1 MLCCR
6 LEWVEIIEPSTRNI
20 MFANL
25 TTGQCVWD
33 PPPGAHVKKFDDN
46 QWWELFDTNTS
57 RFYYYNATS
66 QKTVWHR
73 PQNCDIIPLAKL
85 QLFSQ
90 QQIKQNTEVAD
101 DDDGRKVVK
110 ESIGTQTPAKL
121 QIPFTIPAGTSSP
134 KQQQQQAQHS
144 SPAPHHLRLKTNGSL
159 PLSTTTTTTS
169 STSSTTTSIPP
180 HKNGVLQAA
189 VPSMASTPHHPKLS
203 PSSSLSSSR
212 SSLSG
217 VPGPGSLQRCHSA
230 FLGRRGPRGSLPG
243 ISSSSGAEEVLDCGV
258 GGGAG
263 RRGGRLRWSGRA
275 VPHSRG
281 GPGPGSLQKKEPS
294 GLTDGLSLPHSL
306 ARRVTSSNTQTSSA
320 PSPRPVRRPSAPTT
334 SPSGGSGGGSGSRGG
349 SGGSTPGHHHHHHH
363 RHTGSCSHHH
373 HHHHHHPEATNG
385 EAGGRR
391 MRRSSQSSQGSS
403 LSYTRPY
410 KQESGRSSDS
420 SMSQSRTSLE
430 SSGYRLL
437 ESPRGSA
444 RDAKLALAGNSRVGE
459 RRSKEGDPASSPRSP
474 DSMSSQSSPTHPQ
487 GAPGTPSSHRR
498 PHPDR
503 REPASRYKAAPQHDF
518 ALLQMAKQRSFDVSN
533 YPKRSE
539 LNLDRPREIALS
551 RSYSFMSRP
560 RCHDEDGMHERFLVA
575 SSGGG
580 SGSGGLRSVES
591 TPQPRRR
598 NKHDVAG
605 SPDSSLGSHGYL
617 SHRQRSDSSGL
628 ESLATPM
635 MHRKQRSLE
644 SGKTRLRADLR
655 PSSSAHTRLVASDSS
670 PSPPSPKHEFSP
682 FTFES
687 PKGQDSGAS
696 TLTDKD
702 TRSNYGRGSADSSP
716 HSQVDSGLVS
726 GTTGSR
732 GSIDSNSRRTE
743 RPDKETKHSS
753 TEATAKV
760 SPSRPA
766 SEREGRRCSH
776 RRHHHCSK
784 HRTGNSAPAP
794 GSGCGAPASTTTA
807 PSGTTD
813 SDRSDTLQSS
823 SSSQHLVQASS
834 GTNSHNHNSSSG
846 SSSTAKQ
853 ASPSSS
859 SKQASPSTAG
869 TGRQT
874 SPSTTNTTSTT
885 TTTTTTTTTAAAP
898 GRQTSPQHHDLTHL
912 YSNLE
917 YVYEQPVYQYI
928 MEQAKLT
935 GYRFGDAL
943 FEDGDSLHSDD
954 SAGRLD
960 DSDEF
965 ADDEGMS
972 NADSSSQ
979 EYLEDVNYLADDE
992 MYSDFYM
999 PFSWRN
1005 KTKLDEDDTVDG
1017 TKESQAPSAVH
1028 SGPGITAPSPQV
1040 APRTSLPCTIPSAAS
1055 HAPMPPNSLPLDTQH
1070 ASLRRKQDASNH
1082 QPLYSPIL
1090 EKGELSGGGG
1100 GTGSG
1105 GGQLGNRPL
1114 SISIPN
1120 MTDPTLTTNPVTGS
1134 LHRPSQGL
1142 TALSLMKK
1150 PPSESDFE
1158 RYSGGG
1164 GGEGHNMEKYAQENL
1179 NIHTRGLLRKKV
1191 PVVDMISWTKDLIR
1205 KPMLATLDKSLKNQA
1220 CDLFR
1225 LVQIYMS
1232 DRKPKP
1238 GMTLNSVGLDL
1249 VSTCFNT
1256 EDLRDELFVQICR
1269 QTTENHKRDSL
1280 RRGWELLA
1288 ICLAFFPPS
1297 DKFNPYLAGYISRH
1311 CDPAFCSMFPDVSKW
1326 PIHIQVAH
1334 YAGVCMKRLERTTV
1348 NGKRQRLKKPT
1359 LEEIDLARLHIFR
1372 ASMFGSTIEE
1382 VMALQ
1387 RDRYPHR
1394 RLPWVQT
1401 TLSEEVLR
1409 LQGTNTEGI
1418 FRVPADFEEVHQLK
1432 QVVDQWEVGDCGEAH
1447 VCAALLKL
1455 WYRELY
1461 EPLIPDSLY
1470 QAAINAHEDP
1480 QQAVALVNN
1489 LPEINRLVLS
1499 YLIRFLQYFAQ
1510 PEIVAA
1516 TKMDA
1521 SNLAMVMAP
1530 NCLRCTSDDPRIIY
1544 ENTRKEMAFI
1554 RTLIQNLDTAFM
1566 EGVV

>member
-1 MLCCR
+1 MSL
-6 LEWVEIIEPSTRNI
+6 LS
-20 MFANL
+20 L
-25 TTGQCVWD
+25 TAKMMAAIQC
-33 PPPGAHVKKFDDN
+33 GGGSLGSRSHRKKFDDN
-46 QWWELFDTNTS
+46 QWWELFDINTS

-85 QLFSQ
+85 Q
-90 QQIKQNTEVAD
+90 QIKQNTEVAED
-101 DDDGRKVVK
+101 EEGHKVVR
-110 ESIGTQTPAKL
+110 ESIGTQTPSKPGPLPLTLPAAVASHPSLGL
-121 QIPFTIPAGTSSP
+121 QHHCTTPSKNGPLPTGQESPKNNPLQTFRIPSNSGSTSSP
-134 KQQQQQAQHS
+134 K
-144 SPAPHHLRLKTNGSL
+144 
-159 PLSTTTTTTS
+159 
-169 STSSTTTSIPP
+169 
-180 HKNGVLQAA
+180 V
-189 VPSMASTPHHPKLS
+189 S

-212 SSLSG
+212 SSLSM
-217 VPGPGSLQRCHSA
+217 VPSPGSLQRCHSS
-230 FLGRRGPRGSLPG
+230 FFGRRGSRGSLPG
-243 ISSSSGAEEVLDCGV
+243 IGSGTRGLVPGLGNSSRRSQPGSGSGTREHGV
-258 GGGAG
+258 ESGPS
-263 RRGGRLRWSGRA
+263 RGQQRWSGG
-275 VPHSRG
+275 VSHSRSSG
-281 GPGPGSLQKKEPS
+281 LGSLQKKEGGPE
-294 GLTDGLSLPHSL
+294 GLSLPQSL
-306 ARRVTSSNTQTSSA
+306 SKRVISSTTQTSPV
-320 PSPRPVRRPSAPTT
+320 PSPRPSRRASAHSAPIT
-334 SPSGGSGGGSGSRGG
+334 STAGGVGGSSGGSN
-349 SGGSTPGHHHHHHH
+349 HHHHHHH

-373 HHHHHHPEATNG
+373 HHHSDANG
-385 EAGGRR
+385 DAGGGRR
-391 MRRSSQSSQGSS
+391 VRRSSQSSQGSS
-403 LSYTRPY
+403 LSYSRPY
-410 KQESGRSSDS
+410 RQESGRSSDS

-437 ESPRGSA
+437 ESPRGGPGSRDSKRGGSA
-444 RDAKLALAGNSRVGE
+444 CIRVGD
-459 RRSKEGDPASSPRSP
+459 RRSKEKDQVSPRSP
-474 DSMSSQSSPTHPQ
+474 DSVSSHSSPTHPQ
-487 GAPGTPSSHRR
+487 QGAPTTPSSQRR
-498 PHPDR
+498 ANIDTRDPSSTKYKVIPH
-503 REPASRYKAAPQHDF
+503 HDF
-518 ALLQMAKQRSFDVSN
+518 SHLQIAKQRSFDVSN

-539 LNLDRPREIALS
+539 LNLDRPREMALS

-560 RCHDEDGMHERFLVA
+560 RCHDEDGMHERFLIGA
-575 SSGGG
+575 M
-580 SGSGGLRSVES
+580 RSVES

-598 NKHDVAG
+598 QKGLDVVAG
-605 SPDSSLGSHGYL
+605 SPDSLGSHGYL
-617 SHRQRSDSSGL
+617 NYRQKSDSSGL

-644 SGKTRLRADLR
+644 SGKSRLKMDIR
-655 PSSSAHTRLVASDSS
+655 SSNSAHTRLITSDSS
-670 PSPPSPKHEFSP
+670 PSPPSPKHEFLPFNFDSP
-682 FTFES
+682 R
-687 PKGQDSGAS
+687 GQDSGAS

-732 GSIDSNSRRTE
+732 GSVDSNSRRTDSHQTMV
-743 RPDKETKHSS
+743 DKESKVPVVDSS
-753 TEATAKV
+753 NKTSSAK
-760 SPSRPA
+760 SGSDRD
-766 SEREGRRCSH
+766 GRRCNH

-784 HRTGNSAPAP
+784 HR
-794 GSGCGAPASTTTA
+794 GAIVASTNTTNA
-807 PSGTTD
+807 TAATTD

-823 SSSQHLVQASS
+823 SSSQHLVHTGSN
-834 GTNSHNHNSSSG
+834 NSQNHNSSSG

-853 ASPSSS
+853 TSPNNSKQLSPNNGGSSNTKQPSPSSMCNTG
-859 SKQASPSTAG
+859 KQE
-869 TGRQT
+869 
-874 SPSTTNTTSTT
+874 N
-885 TTTTTTTTTAAAP
+885 
-898 GRQTSPQHHDLTHL
+898 SPQHHDLTHL
-912 YSNLE
+912 YSNLD

-935 GYRFGDAL
+935 GYRLGDPL
-943 FEDGDSLHSDD
+943 YEDADSLHSDD
-954 SAGRLD
+954 SGGQHD

-992 MYSDFYM
+992 MYAQFFTPYT
-999 PFSWRN
+999 WKN
-1005 KTKLDEDDTVDG
+1005 KTKPEGEEDTPESTKGSRISPASSTTPISSG
-1017 TKESQAPSAVH
+1017 TPGSSAPILTPSA
-1028 SGPGITAPSPQV
+1028 PRAIITP
-1040 APRTSLPCTIPSAAS
+1040 
-1055 HAPMPPNSLPLDTQH
+1055 PMPPNSLPLDTQH
-1070 ASLRRKQDASNH
+1070 ASLRRKKDPPNH

-1090 EKGELSGGGG
+1090 EKGELSNRDGN
-1100 GTGSG
+1100 S
-1105 GGQLGNRPL
+1105 GQLGNRPL

-1120 MTDPTLTTNPVTGS
+1120 MMDSALTTNPITGS
-1134 LHRPSQGL
+1134 LHRPPQGM

-1158 RYSGGG
+1158 RYSSSTGGG
-1164 GGEGHNMEKYAQENL
+1164 DGHNLMEKYAQENL

-1191 PVVDMISWTKDLIR
+1191 PVIDMISWTKDPIR
-1205 KPMLATLDKSLKNQA
+1205 KPMLATLDKSVKNQA
-1220 CDLFR
+1220 CELFR

-1238 GMTLNSVGLDL
+1238 GMTLNSVGLDI
-1249 VSTCFNT
+1249 VTMCYNT
-1256 EDLRDELFVQICR
+1256 LGLRDELFVQICR

-1297 DKFNPYLAGYISRH
+1297 DKFGPYLAGYIARH
-1311 CDPAFCSMFPDVSKW
+1311 CDPAYCAMFPDVSKW

-1334 YAGVCMKRLERTTV
+1334 YAGVCIKRLERTTV
-1348 NGKRQRLKKPT
+1348 NAKRQRLKKPT

-1372 ASMFGSTIEE
+1372 ASMFGGTIEE
-1382 VMALQ
+1382 IMALQ

-1418 FRVPADFEEVHQLK
+1418 FRVPADFDEVHQLK
-1432 QVVDQWEVGDCGEAH
+1432 QVVDQWEVGDCGDAH
-1447 VCAALLKL
+1447 VAAALLKL

-1470 QAAINAHEDP
+1470 QAAINAHDDP
-1480 QQAVALVNN
+1480 IQAVALVNK

-1510 PEIVAA
+1510 PDIVTA

-1554 RTLIQNLDTAFM
+1554 RTLIQHLDTTFM

>member
-1 MLCCR
+1 MSL
-6 LEWVEIIEPSTRNI
+6 LS
-20 MFANL
+20 L
-25 TTGQCVWD
+25 TAKMVAAVQC
-33 PPPGAHVKKFDDN
+33 GGGSLGSRSRRKKFDDN
-46 QWWELFDTNTS
+46 QWWELFDINTS

-85 QLFSQ
+85 Q
-90 QQIKQNTEVAD
+90 QIKQNTEVAED
-101 DDDGRKVVK
+101 EEGRKVVR
-110 ESIGTQTPAKL
+110 ESIGTQTPSKAGPLALTLPAAVTSHPSLGL
-121 QIPFTIPAGTSSP
+121 QLHCTTPSKNGPLPTGRASP
-134 KQQQQQAQHS
+134 K
-144 SPAPHHLRLKTNGSL
+144 N
-159 PLSTTTTTTS
+159 
-169 STSSTTTSIPP
+169 IPP
-180 HKNGVLQAA
+180 QTFQVSSNSG
-189 VPSMASTPHHPKLS
+189 STFSPKVS

-212 SSLSG
+212 SSLSM
-217 VPGPGSLQRCHSA
+217 VPSPGSLQRCHSTL
-230 FLGRRGPRGSLPG
+230 LGRRGTRGSLPG
-243 ISSSSGAEEVLDCGV
+243 IGSGTRGLVTGLGIGSRRSQPGSGSGMRELGVESGSS
-258 GGGAG
+258 
-263 RRGGRLRWSGRA
+263 RGQQRWSGG
-275 VPHSRG
+275 VSHSRSSG
-281 GPGPGSLQKKEPS
+281 LGSLQKKEGGPE
-294 GLTDGLSLPHSL
+294 GLSFPHSL
-306 ARRVTSSNTQTSSA
+306 SKRVISSTTQTSPV
-320 PSPRPVRRPSAPTT
+320 PSPRPSRRSSAHSAPT
-334 SPSGGSGGGSGSRGG
+334 SSVAGGVGSGSTGG
-349 SGGSTPGHHHHHHH
+349 SGGSSNHHHHHH

-373 HHHHHHPEATNG
+373 HHHSDANG
-385 EAGGRR
+385 ETGGGRR
-391 MRRSSQSSQGSS
+391 VRRSSQSSQGSS
-403 LSYTRPY
+403 FSYSRPY

-430 SSGYRLL
+430 NSGYRLL
-437 ESPRGSA
+437 ESPRGGPGSRDSKRGGSA
-444 RDAKLALAGNSRVGE
+444 NSRGIGE
-459 RRSKEGDPASSPRSP
+459 RRSKDKDPVSPRSP
-474 DSMSSQSSPTHPQ
+474 DSVSSHSSPTHPQ
-487 GAPGTPSSHRR
+487 QGAPTTPSSHRR
-498 PHPDR
+498 AHTDTHDP
-503 REPASRYKAAPQHDF
+503 SSTKYKVIPQHDF
-518 ALLQMAKQRSFDVSN
+518 SHLQIAKQRSFDVSN

-539 LNLDRPREIALS
+539 LNLDRPREMALS

-560 RCHDEDGMHERFLVA
+560 RYHDEDGMHERFLIGA
-575 SSGGG
+575 M
-580 SGSGGLRSVES
+580 RSVES

-598 NKHDVAG
+598 QKGLDVVAG
-605 SPDSSLGSHGYL
+605 SPDSLGSHGYL
-617 SHRQRSDSSGL
+617 NYRQRSDSSGL

-644 SGKTRLRADLR
+644 SGKSRLKMDIR
-655 PSSSAHTRLVASDSS
+655 SSNSAHTRLVTSDSS
-670 PSPPSPKHEFSP
+670 PSPPSPKHEFLPFNFDSP
-682 FTFES
+682 R
-687 PKGQDSGAS
+687 GQDSGAS

-732 GSIDSNSRRTE
+732 GSVDSNSRRTDSHQATV
-743 RPDKETKHSS
+743 DKESS
-753 TEATAKV
+753 KD
-760 SPSRPA
+760 PA
-766 SEREGRRCSH
+766 VENSNKASSVKSGSDRDGRRCNH

-784 HRTGNSAPAP
+784 HRG
-794 GSGCGAPASTTTA
+794 TTA
-807 PSGTTD
+807 TSTNTTNATAATTD

-823 SSSQHLVQASS
+823 SSSQHLVHTGSN
-834 GTNSHNHNSSSG
+834 NSQNHNSSSG

-853 ASPSSS
+853 TSPNN
-859 SKQASPSTAG
+859 SKQLSPNNGGSSNTKQPSPISVCN
-869 TGRQT
+869 TGKQD
-874 SPSTTNTTSTT
+874 S
-885 TTTTTTTTTAAAP
+885 
-898 GRQTSPQHHDLTHL
+898 SPQHHDLTHL
-912 YSNLE
+912 YSNLD

-935 GYRFGDAL
+935 GYRLGDPL
-943 FEDGDSLHSDD
+943 YEDADSLHSDD
-954 SAGRLD
+954 SGGQHD

-992 MYSDFYM
+992 MYAQFFTPYT
-999 PFSWRN
+999 WKN
-1005 KTKLDEDDTVDG
+1005 KSKPEGEEDIP
-1017 TKESQAPSAVH
+1017 ESNKVSRISPASSTAPISSGAPGSLVQISTPSA
-1028 SGPGITAPSPQV
+1028 PRPIITNITA
-1040 APRTSLPCTIPSAAS
+1040 T
-1055 HAPMPPNSLPLDTQH
+1055 PMPPNSLPLDTQH
-1070 ASLRRKQDASNH
+1070 ASLRRKKDAPNH

-1090 EKGELSGGGG
+1090 EKGELSNRD
-1100 GTGSG
+1100 GSSSS
-1105 GGQLGNRPL
+1105 GQLGNRPL

-1120 MTDPTLTTNPVTGS
+1120 MMDSALTTNPITGS
-1134 LHRPSQGL
+1134 LHRPPQGL

-1158 RYSGGG
+1158 RYSSTGGG
-1164 GGEGHNMEKYAQENL
+1164 GGGGSDGHNLMEKYAQENL

-1191 PVVDMISWTKDLIR
+1191 PVIDMISWTKDPIR
-1205 KPMLATLDKSLKNQA
+1205 KPMLATLDKSVKNQA
-1220 CDLFR
+1220 CELFR

-1238 GMTLNSVGLDL
+1238 GMTLNSVGLDI
-1249 VSTCFNT
+1249 VSMCYNSLG
-1256 EDLRDELFVQICR
+1256 LRDELFVQICR

-1297 DKFNPYLAGYISRH
+1297 DKFGPYLAGYIARH
-1311 CDPAFCSMFPDVSKW
+1311 CDPAYCAMFPDVSKW

-1348 NGKRQRLKKPT
+1348 NAKRQRLRKPT

-1372 ASMFGSTIEE
+1372 ASMFGGTIEE

-1418 FRVPADFEEVHQLK
+1418 FRVPADFDEVHQLK
-1432 QVVDQWEVGDCGEAH
+1432 QVVDQWEVGDCGDAH
-1447 VCAALLKL
+1447 VAAALLKL

-1470 QAAINAHEDP
+1470 QAAINAHDDP
-1480 QQAVALVNN
+1480 SQAVALVNK

-1510 PEIVAA
+1510 PDIVTS

-1530 NCLRCTSDDPRIIY
+1530 NCLRCTSDDPRVIY

-1554 RTLIQNLDTAFM
+1554 RTLIQHLDTTFM

>member
-1 MLCCR
+1 MASESR
-6 LEWVEIIEPSTRNI
+6 LEWVEIIEPSSRNI
-20 MFANL
+20 MYANL

-33 PPPGAHVKKFDDN
+33 PPPGVPVKKFDDN

-85 QLFSQ
+85 Q
-90 QQIKQNTEVAD
+90 QIKQNTEVAED
-101 DDDGRKVVK
+101 EDGRKVVR
-110 ESIGTQTPAKL
+110 ESIGTQTPSK
-121 QIPFTIPAGTSSP
+121 PGP
-134 KQQQQQAQHS
+134 
-144 SPAPHHLRLKTNGSL
+144 L
-159 PLSTTTTTTS
+159 PLS
-169 STSSTTTSIPP
+169 IPAAVASRP
-180 HKNGVLQAA
+180 SLGLQQHRAAASKNGPLPTGRASPKNGPLQTFR
-189 VPSMASTPHHPKLS
+189 VPSNSGSVPSPKVS
-203 PSSSLSSSR
+203 PSSSVSSSR
-212 SSLSG
+212 SSLSM
-217 VPGPGSLQRCHSA
+217 VPGPGSLQRSHSSL
-230 FLGRRGPRGSLPG
+230 LGRRGARGSLPG
-243 ISSSSGAEEVLDCGV
+243 IGSGTRGLVTRLGSGSRGSLPESGSGARGH
-258 GGGAG
+258 GAESG
-263 RRGGRLRWSGRA
+263 PPQGQQRWSGGVSHLR
-275 VPHSRG
+275 SSG
-281 GPGPGSLQKKEPS
+281 LGSLQKKEGAPE
-294 GLTDGLSLPHSL
+294 GLSLPHSL
-306 ARRVTSSNTQTSSA
+306 SKRVISSTTQTSPV
-320 PSPRPVRRPSAPTT
+320 PSPRPSRRSSAHSASTT
-334 SPSGGSGGGSGSRGG
+334 SSTGVGGGGGTTGGSGSN
-349 SGGSTPGHHHHHHH
+349 SSHHHHHHHHH

-373 HHHHHHPEATNG
+373 HHSDANG
-385 EAGGRR
+385 DTGGGRR
-391 MRRSSQSSQGSS
+391 VRRSSQSSQGSS
-403 LSYTRPY
+403 LSYARPY
-410 KQESGRSSDS
+410 RQESGRSSDS

-430 SSGYRLL
+430 GSGYRLL
-437 ESPRGSA
+437 ESPRSGPGLRDSKRGGSA
-444 RDAKLALAGNSRVGE
+444 SGRVGE
-459 RRSKEGDPASSPRSP
+459 RRSKERDPASPHSP
-474 DSMSSQSSPTHPQ
+474 DSVSSHSSPTHPQ
-487 GAPGTPSSHRR
+487 QGAPTTPSSHRR
-498 PHPDR
+498 GHADTRDQTSAKYKGIPH
-503 REPASRYKAAPQHDF
+503 HDF
-518 ALLQMAKQRSFDVSN
+518 SHLQIAKQRSFDVSN

-539 LNLDRPREIALS
+539 LNLDRPREMALS

-560 RCHDEDGMHERFLVA
+560 RCHDEDGMHERFLIGA
-575 SSGGG
+575 M
-580 SGSGGLRSVES
+580 RSVES

-598 NKHDVAG
+598 QKGLDVVPG
-605 SPDSSLGSHGYL
+605 SPDSLGSHGYL
-617 SHRQRSDSSGL
+617 NYRQRSDSSGL

-644 SGKTRLRADLR
+644 SGKSKLKMDIR
-655 PSSSAHTRLVASDSS
+655 SSNSAHTRLITSDSS

-682 FTFES
+682 FNFDS
-687 PKGQDSGAS
+687 PRGQDSGAS

-732 GSIDSNSRRTE
+732 GSVDSNSRRADSRQTTV
-743 RPDKETKHSS
+743 DKDASKCPAVDSS
-753 TEATAKV
+753 NK
-760 SPSRPA
+760 SFSSKSGSDRD
-766 SEREGRRCSH
+766 SRRCNH

-784 HRTGNSAPAP
+784 HRGN
-794 GSGCGAPASTTTA
+794 TA
-807 PSGTTD
+807 PTTNTTNATIATTD

-823 SSSQHLVQASS
+823 SSSQHLVHAGSN
-834 GTNSHNHNSSSG
+834 NSQNHNSSSG

-853 ASPSSS
+853 TSPNNSKQLSPNNVSSNNTKQPSPSSM
-859 SKQASPSTAG
+859 
-869 TGRQT
+869 
-874 SPSTTNTTSTT
+874 TNT
-885 TTTTTTTTTAAAP
+885 
-898 GRQTSPQHHDLTHL
+898 GKQENSPQHHDLTHL
-912 YSNLE
+912 YSNLD

-935 GYRFGDAL
+935 GYRLGDPL
-943 FEDGDSLHSDD
+943 YEDADSLHSDD
-954 SAGRLD
+954 SGGRHD
-960 DSDEF
+960 DSDDF

-992 MYSDFYM
+992 MYAQFFM
-999 PFSWRN
+999 PYSWKN
-1005 KTKLDEDDTVDG
+1005 KSKPEGEEDIPDSA
-1017 TKESQAPSAVH
+1017 KESRVSPASTIALASTGTPGSSAQTFTPSA
-1028 SGPGITAPSPQV
+1028 PRPIITSVTPTTVITTP
-1040 APRTSLPCTIPSAAS
+1040 L
-1055 HAPMPPNSLPLDTQH
+1055 PPNSLPLDTQH
-1070 ASLRRKQDASNH
+1070 ASLRRKKDTPNH

-1090 EKGELSGGGG
+1090 EKSERKQRTLSNRD
-1100 GTGSG
+1100 GSCNA
-1105 GGQLGNRPL
+1105 GQLGNRPL

-1120 MTDPTLTTNPVTGS
+1120 MMDSTLTTNPVTGS
-1134 LHRPSQGL
+1134 LHRPPQGM

-1158 RYSGGG
+1158 RYSSTGGG
-1164 GGEGHNMEKYAQENL
+1164 GGDGQNLMEKYAQENL

-1191 PVVDMISWTKDLIR
+1191 PVIDMISWTKDPIR
-1205 KPMLATLDKSLKNQA
+1205 KPMLATLDKSVKNQA
-1220 CDLFR
+1220 CELFR

-1238 GMTLNSVGLDL
+1238 GMTLNSVGLDI
-1249 VSTCFNT
+1249 VTMCYNT
-1256 EDLRDELFVQICR
+1256 VALRDELFVQICR

-1297 DKFNPYLAGYISRH
+1297 DKFRPYMAGYIARH
-1311 CDPAFCSMFPDVSKW
+1311 CDPAYCSMFPDVSKW

-1334 YAGVCMKRLERTTV
+1334 YAGVCIKRLERTTV
-1348 NGKRQRLKKPT
+1348 NAKRQRLRKPT

-1372 ASMFGSTIEE
+1372 ASMFGGTIEE

-1418 FRVPADFEEVHQLK
+1418 FRVPADFDEVHQLK
-1432 QVVDQWEVGDCGEAH
+1432 QVVDQWEVGDCGDAH
-1447 VCAALLKL
+1447 VAAALLKL

-1470 QAAINAHEDP
+1470 QSAINAHDDP
-1480 QQAVALVNN
+1480 SQAAALVNR

-1510 PEIVAA
+1510 PEIVTA

-1530 NCLRCTSDDPRIIY
+1530 NCLRCTSDDPRVIY

-1554 RTLIQNLDTAFM
+1554 RTLIQHLDTTFM

>member
-1 MLCCR
+1 MASER
-6 LEWVEIIEPSTRNI
+6 LEWVEIIEPSSRNI
-20 MFANL
+20 MYANL

-33 PPPGAHVKKFDDN
+33 PPAGVHVKKFDDN

-85 QLFSQ
+85 Q
-90 QQIKQNTEVAD
+90 QIKQNTEVAED
-101 DDDGRKVVK
+101 EDSRKIVR
-110 ESIGTQTPAKL
+110 ESIGTQTPSKPGPQL
-121 QIPFTIPAGTSSP
+121 PLTIPAAVTS
-134 KQQQQQAQHS
+134 
-144 SPAPHHLRLKTNGSL
+144 HH
-159 PLSTTTTTTS
+159 
-169 STSSTTTSIPP
+169 
-180 HKNGVLQAA
+180 
-189 VPSMASTPHHPKLS
+189 
-203 PSSSLSSSR
+203 SSSLQLRHAPHAKNGPLPTGRASPKNGPLQTFRSPTNNGPVPSPKVSPSNSISSSR
-212 SSLSG
+212 SSINLA
-217 VPGPGSLQRCHSA
+217 PGPGSLQRCHSSL
-230 FLGRRGPRGSLPG
+230 LGRRSTRSSMPGIGSGTRGAIQGLGSGSRGSLP
-243 ISSSSGAEEVLDCGV
+243 SGSGSRGMVLGV
-258 GGGAG
+258 GSGPSGVQQ
-263 RRGGRLRWSGRA
+263 RWSGGA
-275 VPHSRG
+275 SNSRSSG
-281 GPGPGSLQKKEPS
+281 MGSLQKKE
-294 GLTDGLSLPHSL
+294 GGTGGGGTEALSLPHSL
-306 ARRVTSSNTQTSSA
+306 SKRVISSTTQTSPV
-320 PSPRPVRRPSAPTT
+320 PSPRPSRRSSAHNA
-334 SPSGGSGGGSGSRGG
+334 SSAGGGGSTGG
-349 SGGSTPGHHHHHHH
+349 SGGSSGHHHHHHHH

-373 HHHHHHPEATNG
+373 HHVDANG
-385 EAGGRR
+385 EAGGARR
-391 MRRSSQSSQGSS
+391 VRRSSQSSQGSS
-403 LSYTRPY
+403 LSYSRPY
-410 KQESGRSSDS
+410 RQESGRSSDS

-430 SSGYRLL
+430 GSGYRLL
-437 ESPRGSA
+437 ESPRGSSGL
-444 RDAKLALAGNSRVGE
+444 RDSRRGGSAAGRVGE
-459 RRSKEGDPASSPRSP
+459 SQKEGDPVSPRSP
-474 DSMSSQSSPTHPQ
+474 DSVSSHSSPTHPQ
-487 GAPGTPSSHRR
+487 QAGPATPSSHRR
-498 PHPDR
+498 AHTDSR
-503 REPASRYKAAPQHDF
+503 DPAAARYKGVPHDF
-518 ALLQMAKQRSFDVSN
+518 SHLHFSKQRSFDVSN
-533 YPKRSE
+533 YPKPE
-539 LNLDRPREIALS
+539 HNLDRPREMALS

-560 RCHDEDGMHERFLVA
+560 RYHDEDGMHERYLIGA
-575 SSGGG
+575 M
-580 SGSGGLRSVES
+580 RSVES

-598 NKHDVAG
+598 QKGLDAVPG
-605 SPDSSLGSHGYL
+605 SPDSLGSHGYL
-617 SHRQRSDSSGL
+617 NYRQRSDSSGL

-644 SGKTRLRADLR
+644 SGKSRFKMDLR
-655 PSSSAHTRLVASDSS
+655 SSTSAHTRLVTSDSS

-682 FTFES
+682 FNFDS
-687 PKGQDSGAS
+687 PRGQDSGAS

-732 GSIDSNSRRTE
+732 GSVDSNSRRTDS
-743 RPDKETKHSS
+743 RQTTLDKETSKCTAAESS
-753 TEATAKV
+753 SKSSSKTE
-760 SPSRPA
+760 RD
-766 SEREGRRCSH
+766 GRRCNH

-784 HRTGNSAPAP
+784 HR
-794 GSGCGAPASTTTA
+794 GATVSTTNTTSATA
-807 PSGTTD
+807 ATTD

-823 SSSQHLVQASS
+823 SSSQHLVNTGSN
-834 GTNSHNHNSSSG
+834 NSQNHNSSSG

-853 ASPSSS
+853 ASPNN
-859 SKQASPSTAG
+859 SKQISPSNGSTSN
-869 TGRQT
+869 TKQP
-874 SPSTTNTTSTT
+874 SPSSVSSVGKQDN
-885 TTTTTTTTTAAAP
+885 
-898 GRQTSPQHHDLTHL
+898 SPQHRDLTHL
-912 YSNLE
+912 YSNLD

-935 GYRFGDAL
+935 GYRLGDAL
-943 FEDGDSLHSDD
+943 YEDADSLHSDE
-954 SAGRLD
+954 SGEQPD

-992 MYSDFYM
+992 MYAEFFRPYNLK
-999 PFSWRN
+999 N
-1005 KTKLDEDDTVDG
+1005 KIRGEGEEEVPDSNKECPSGVVSATSATG
-1017 TKESQAPSAVH
+1017 TSGSSSQPVSV
-1028 SGPGITAPSPQV
+1028 
-1040 APRTSLPCTIPSAAS
+1040 PRPIIPPASLVPL
-1055 HAPMPPNSLPLDTQH
+1055 PPNSLPLDTQH
-1070 ASLRRKQDASNH
+1070 ASLRRKKDASAH

-1090 EKGELSGGGG
+1090 EKSELSNRD
-1100 GTGSG
+1100 GSSNN
-1105 GGQLGNRPL
+1105 GQLGNRPL

-1120 MTDPTLTTNPVTGS
+1120 MMDSSLTTNPITGS
-1134 LHRPSQGL
+1134 LHRPPQGL

-1158 RYSGGG
+1158 RYSTGGG
-1164 GGEGHNMEKYAQENL
+1164 GDVGHNLMEKYAQENL

-1191 PVVDMISWTKDLIR
+1191 PVIDMISWTKDPIR
-1205 KPMLATLDKSLKNQA
+1205 KPMLATLDKSVKNQA
-1220 CDLFR
+1220 CELFR

-1238 GMTLNSVGLDL
+1238 GMTLNSVGLDI
-1249 VSTCFNT
+1249 VNMCYNT
-1256 EDLRDELFVQICR
+1256 VGLRDELFVQICR

-1297 DKFNPYLAGYISRH
+1297 DKFSPYLAGYITRH
-1311 CDPAFCSMFPDVSKW
+1311 CDPAYCSMFPDVSKW

-1334 YAGVCMKRLERTTV
+1334 YAGVCNKRLERTSV
-1348 NGKRQRLKKPT
+1348 NAKRQRLRKPT

-1372 ASMFGSTIEE
+1372 ASMFGGTIEE

-1387 RDRYPHR
+1387 KDRYPHR

-1418 FRVPADFEEVHQLK
+1418 FRVPADFDEVHQLK
-1432 QVVDQWEVGDCGEAH
+1432 QVVDQWEVGDCGDAH
-1447 VCAALLKL
+1447 VAAALLKT

-1461 EPLIPDSLY
+1461 EPLIPDALY
-1470 QAAINAHEDP
+1470 QAAINAHDDP
-1480 QQAVALVNN
+1480 TQAVGLVNK

-1510 PEIVAA
+1510 PDIVTA

-1530 NCLRCTSDDPRIIY
+1530 NCLRCTSDDPRVIY

-1554 RTLIQNLDTAFM
+1554 RTLIQHLDTTFM

>member
-1 MLCCR
+1 MASER
-6 LEWVEIIEPSTRNI
+6 LEWVEIIEPSSRNI
-20 MFANL
+20 MYANL

-33 PPPGAHVKKFDDN
+33 PPPGVHVKKFDDN
-46 QWWELFDTNTS
+46 QWWELFDINTS

-85 QLFSQ
+85 Q
-90 QQIKQNTEVAD
+90 QIKQNTEVAED
-101 DDDGRKVVK
+101 EEGRKVVR
-110 ESIGTQTPAKL
+110 ESIGTQTPSK
-121 QIPFTIPAGTSSP
+121 AGP
-134 KQQQQQAQHS
+134 
-144 SPAPHHLRLKTNGSL
+144 
-159 PLSTTTTTTS
+159 
-169 STSSTTTSIPP
+169 
-180 HKNGVLQAA
+180 
-189 VPSMASTPHHPKLS
+189 
-203 PSSSLSSSR
+203 
-212 SSLSG
+212 
-217 VPGPGSLQRCHSA
+217 
-230 FLGRRGPRGSLPG
+230 
-243 ISSSSGAEEVLDCGV
+243 
-258 GGGAG
+258 
-263 RRGGRLRWSGRA
+263 
-275 VPHSRG
+275 
-281 GPGPGSLQKKEPS
+281 
-294 GLTDGLSLPHSL
+294 
-306 ARRVTSSNTQTSSA
+306 
-320 PSPRPVRRPSAPTT
+320 
-334 SPSGGSGGGSGSRGG
+334 
-349 SGGSTPGHHHHHHH
+349 
-363 RHTGSCSHHH
+363 
-373 HHHHHHPEATNG
+373 
-385 EAGGRR
+385 
-391 MRRSSQSSQGSS
+391 
-403 LSYTRPY
+403 
-410 KQESGRSSDS
+410 ESGRSSDS

-430 SSGYRLL
+430 NSGYRLL
-437 ESPRGSA
+437 ESPRGGPGSRDSKRGGSA
-444 RDAKLALAGNSRVGE
+444 NSRGIGE
-459 RRSKEGDPASSPRSP
+459 RRSKDKDPVSPRSP
-474 DSMSSQSSPTHPQ
+474 DSVSSHSSPTHPQ
-487 GAPGTPSSHRR
+487 QGAPTTPSSHRR
-498 PHPDR
+498 AHTDTHDP
-503 REPASRYKAAPQHDF
+503 SSTKYKVIPQHDF
-518 ALLQMAKQRSFDVSN
+518 SHLQIAKQRSFDVSN

-539 LNLDRPREIALS
+539 LNLDRPREMALS

-560 RCHDEDGMHERFLVA
+560 RYHDEDGMHERFLIGA
-575 SSGGG
+575 M
-580 SGSGGLRSVES
+580 RSVES

-598 NKHDVAG
+598 QKGLDVVAG
-605 SPDSSLGSHGYL
+605 SPDSLGSHGYL
-617 SHRQRSDSSGL
+617 NYRQRSDSSGL

-644 SGKTRLRADLR
+644 SGKSRLKMDIR
-655 PSSSAHTRLVASDSS
+655 SSNSAHTRLVTSDSS
-670 PSPPSPKHEFSP
+670 PSPPSPKHEFLPFNFDSP
-682 FTFES
+682 R
-687 PKGQDSGAS
+687 GQDSGAS

-732 GSIDSNSRRTE
+732 GSVDSNSRRTDSHQATV
-743 RPDKETKHSS
+743 DKESS
-753 TEATAKV
+753 KD
-760 SPSRPA
+760 PA
-766 SEREGRRCSH
+766 VENSNKASSVKSGSDRDGRRCNH

-784 HRTGNSAPAP
+784 HRG
-794 GSGCGAPASTTTA
+794 TTA
-807 PSGTTD
+807 TSTNTTNATAATTD

-823 SSSQHLVQASS
+823 SSSQHLVHTGSN
-834 GTNSHNHNSSSG
+834 NSQNHNSSSG

-853 ASPSSS
+853 TSPNN
-859 SKQASPSTAG
+859 SKQLSPNNGGSSNTKQPSPISVCN
-869 TGRQT
+869 TGKQD
-874 SPSTTNTTSTT
+874 S
-885 TTTTTTTTTAAAP
+885 
-898 GRQTSPQHHDLTHL
+898 SPQHHDLTHL
-912 YSNLE
+912 YSNLD

-935 GYRFGDAL
+935 GYRLGDPL
-943 FEDGDSLHSDD
+943 YEDADSLHSDD
-954 SAGRLD
+954 SGGQHD

-992 MYSDFYM
+992 MYAQFFTPYT
-999 PFSWRN
+999 WKN
-1005 KTKLDEDDTVDG
+1005 KSKPEGEEDIP
-1017 TKESQAPSAVH
+1017 ESNKVSRISPASSTAPISSGAPGSLVQISTPSA
-1028 SGPGITAPSPQV
+1028 PRPIITNITA
-1040 APRTSLPCTIPSAAS
+1040 T
-1055 HAPMPPNSLPLDTQH
+1055 PMPPNSLPLDTQH
-1070 ASLRRKQDASNH
+1070 ASLRRKKDAPNH

-1090 EKGELSGGGG
+1090 EKGE
-1100 GTGSG
+1100 
-1105 GGQLGNRPL
+1105 
-1114 SISIPN
+1114 
-1120 MTDPTLTTNPVTGS
+1120 
-1134 LHRPSQGL
+1134 GL

-1158 RYSGGG
+1158 RYSSTGGG
-1164 GGEGHNMEKYAQENL
+1164 GGGGSDGHNLMEKYAQENL

-1191 PVVDMISWTKDLIR
+1191 PVIDMISWTKDPIR
-1205 KPMLATLDKSLKNQA
+1205 KPMLATLDKSVKNQA
-1220 CDLFR
+1220 CELFR

-1238 GMTLNSVGLDL
+1238 GMTLNSVGLDI
-1249 VSTCFNT
+1249 VSMCYNSLG
-1256 EDLRDELFVQICR
+1256 LRDELFVQICR

-1297 DKFNPYLAGYISRH
+1297 DKFGPYLAGYIARH
-1311 CDPAFCSMFPDVSKW
+1311 CDPAYCAMFPDVSKW

-1348 NGKRQRLKKPT
+1348 NAKRQRLRKPT

-1372 ASMFGSTIEE
+1372 ASMFGGTIEE

-1418 FRVPADFEEVHQLK
+1418 FRVPADFDEVHQLK
-1432 QVVDQWEVGDCGEAH
+1432 QVVDQWEVGDCGDAH
-1447 VCAALLKL
+1447 VAAALLKL

-1470 QAAINAHEDP
+1470 QAAINAHDDP
-1480 QQAVALVNN
+1480 SQAVALVNK

-1510 PEIVAA
+1510 PDIVTS

-1530 NCLRCTSDDPRIIY
+1530 NCLRCTSDDPRVIY

-1554 RTLIQNLDTAFM
+1554 RTLIQHLDTTFM

>member
-1 MLCCR
+1 MASER
-6 LEWVEIIEPSTRNI
+6 LEWVEIIEPSSRNI
-20 MFANL
+20 MYANL

-33 PPPGAHVKKFDDN
+33 PPAGVHVKKFDDN

-85 QLFSQ
+85 Q
-90 QQIKQNTEVAD
+90 K
-101 DDDGRKVVK
+101 K
-110 ESIGTQTPAKL
+110 EGGT
-121 QIPFTIPAGTSSP
+121 
-134 KQQQQQAQHS
+134 
-144 SPAPHHLRLKTNGSL
+144 
-159 PLSTTTTTTS
+159 
-169 STSSTTTSIPP
+169 
-180 HKNGVLQAA
+180 
-189 VPSMASTPHHPKLS
+189 
-203 PSSSLSSSR
+203 
-212 SSLSG
+212 
-217 VPGPGSLQRCHSA
+217 
-230 FLGRRGPRGSLPG
+230 
-243 ISSSSGAEEVLDCGV
+243 
-258 GGGAG
+258 GGGA
-263 RRGGRLRWSGRA
+263 SEA
-275 VPHSRG
+275 
-281 GPGPGSLQKKEPS
+281 
-294 GLTDGLSLPHSL
+294 LSLPHSL
-306 ARRVTSSNTQTSSA
+306 SKRVISSTTQTSPV
-320 PSPRPVRRPSAPTT
+320 PSPRPSRRSSAHNA
-334 SPSGGSGGGSGSRGG
+334 SSAGGGGSTGG
-349 SGGSTPGHHHHHHH
+349 SGGSSGHHHHHHHH

-373 HHHHHHPEATNG
+373 HHIDANG
-385 EAGGRR
+385 EAGGARR
-391 MRRSSQSSQGSS
+391 VRRSSQSSQGSS
-403 LSYTRPY
+403 LSYSRPY
-410 KQESGRSSDS
+410 RQESGRSSDS

-430 SSGYRLL
+430 GSGYRLL
-437 ESPRGSA
+437 ESPRGSSGL
-444 RDAKLALAGNSRVGE
+444 RDSRRGGSAAGRVGE
-459 RRSKEGDPASSPRSP
+459 SQKEGDPVSPRSP
-474 DSMSSQSSPTHPQ
+474 DSVSSHSSPTHPQ
-487 GAPGTPSSHRR
+487 QAGPATPSSHRR
-498 PHPDR
+498 AHTDSRDPT
-503 REPASRYKAAPQHDF
+503 AARYKGVPHHDF
-518 ALLQMAKQRSFDVSN
+518 SHLHFSKQRSFDVSN
-533 YPKRSE
+533 YPKPEHSM
-539 LNLDRPREIALS
+539 DRPREMALS

-560 RCHDEDGMHERFLVA
+560 RYHDEDGMHERYLIGA
-575 SSGGG
+575 M
-580 SGSGGLRSVES
+580 RSVES

-598 NKHDVAG
+598 QKGLDAVPG
-605 SPDSSLGSHGYL
+605 SPDSLGSHGYL
-617 SHRQRSDSSGL
+617 NYRQRSDSSGL

-644 SGKTRLRADLR
+644 SGKSRFKMDLR
-655 PSSSAHTRLVASDSS
+655 SSTSAHTRLATSDSS

-682 FTFES
+682 FNFDS
-687 PKGQDSGAS
+687 PRGQDSGAS

-732 GSIDSNSRRTE
+732 GSVDSNSRRTDS
-743 RPDKETKHSS
+743 RQATLDKETSKCSAAESS
-753 TEATAKV
+753 SKPSSKTE
-760 SPSRPA
+760 RD
-766 SEREGRRCSH
+766 GRRCNH

-784 HRTGNSAPAP
+784 HR
-794 GSGCGAPASTTTA
+794 GAAVSTTNTTSA
-807 PSGTTD
+807 TVATTD

-823 SSSQHLVQASS
+823 SSSQHLVNTGSN
-834 GTNSHNHNSSSG
+834 NSQNHNSSSG

-853 ASPSSS
+853 TSPNNSKQISPSNGSTSNTKQPSPSSVS
-859 SKQASPSTAG
+859 SVGKQD
-869 TGRQT
+869 
-874 SPSTTNTTSTT
+874 N
-885 TTTTTTTTTAAAP
+885 
-898 GRQTSPQHHDLTHL
+898 SPQHRDLTHL
-912 YSNLE
+912 YSNLD

-935 GYRFGDAL
+935 GYRLGDAL
-943 FEDGDSLHSDD
+943 YEDADSLHSDESGD
-954 SAGRLD
+954 QPD

-992 MYSDFYM
+992 MYAEFFM
-999 PFSWRN
+999 PYNLKN
-1005 KTKLDEDDTVDG
+1005 KIRVEGEEDVPESNKECPPGVVPATSATG
-1017 TKESQAPSAVH
+1017 TSGNSSQPAS
-1028 SGPGITAPSPQV
+1028 
-1040 APRTSLPCTIPSAAS
+1040 APRPIIPPASLVPL
-1055 HAPMPPNSLPLDTQH
+1055 PPNSLPLDTQH
-1070 ASLRRKQDASNH
+1070 ASLRRKKDSTVH

-1090 EKGELSGGGG
+1090 EKSELSNRD
-1100 GTGSG
+1100 GSSNN
-1105 GGQLGNRPL
+1105 GQLGNRPL

-1120 MTDPTLTTNPVTGS
+1120 MMDSSLTTNPITGS
-1134 LHRPSQGL
+1134 LHRPPQGL

-1158 RYSGGG
+1158 RYSTGGG
-1164 GGEGHNMEKYAQENL
+1164 GDAGHNLMEKYAQENL

-1191 PVVDMISWTKDLIR
+1191 PVIDMISWTKDPIR
-1205 KPMLATLDKSLKNQA
+1205 KPMLATLDKSVKNQA
-1220 CDLFR
+1220 CELFR

-1238 GMTLNSVGLDL
+1238 GMTLNSVGLDI
-1249 VSTCFNT
+1249 VNMCYNT
-1256 EDLRDELFVQICR
+1256 VGLRDELFVQICR

-1297 DKFNPYLAGYISRH
+1297 EKFSPYLAGYITRH
-1311 CDPAFCSMFPDVSKW
+1311 CDPAYCSMFPDVSKW

-1334 YAGVCMKRLERTTV
+1334 YAGVCNKRLERTSV
-1348 NGKRQRLKKPT
+1348 NAKRQRLRKPT

-1372 ASMFGSTIEE
+1372 ASMFGGTIEE

-1387 RDRYPHR
+1387 KDRYPHR

-1418 FRVPADFEEVHQLK
+1418 FRVPADFDEVHQLK
-1432 QVVDQWEVGDCGEAH
+1432 QVVEQWEVGDCVDAH
-1447 VCAALLKL
+1447 VAAALLKT

-1461 EPLIPDSLY
+1461 EPLIPDALY
-1470 QAAINAHEDP
+1470 QAAINAHDDP
-1480 QQAVALVNN
+1480 TQAVALVNK

-1510 PEIVAA
+1510 PDIVTA

-1530 NCLRCTSDDPRIIY
+1530 NCLRCTSDDPRVIY

-1554 RTLIQNLDTAFM
+1554 RTLIQHLDTTFM

>member
-1 MLCCR
+1 MY
-6 LEWVEIIEPSTRNI
+6 
-20 MFANL
+20 ANL

-33 PPPGAHVKKFDDN
+33 PPAGVHVKKFDDN

-85 QLFSQ
+85 Q
-90 QQIKQNTEVAD
+90 QIKQNTEVAED
-101 DDDGRKVVK
+101 EDSRKIVR
-110 ESIGTQTPAKL
+110 ESIGTQTPSK
-121 QIPFTIPAGTSSP
+121 
-134 KQQQQQAQHS
+134 
-144 SPAPHHLRLKTNGSL
+144 
-159 PLSTTTTTTS
+159 
-169 STSSTTTSIPP
+169 
-180 HKNGVLQAA
+180 
-189 VPSMASTPHHPKLS
+189 
-203 PSSSLSSSR
+203 
-212 SSLSG
+212 
-217 VPGPGSLQRCHSA
+217 PGPKKEG
-230 FLGRRGPRGSLPG
+230 GT
-243 ISSSSGAEEVLDCGV
+243 
-258 GGGAG
+258 GGG
-263 RRGGRLRWSGRA
+263 
-275 VPHSRG
+275 
-281 GPGPGSLQKKEPS
+281 GSEA
-294 GLTDGLSLPHSL
+294 LSLPHSL
-306 ARRVTSSNTQTSSA
+306 SKRVISSTTQTSPV
-320 PSPRPVRRPSAPTT
+320 PSPRPSRRSSAHNA
-334 SPSGGSGGGSGSRGG
+334 SSAGGGGSTGG
-349 SGGSTPGHHHHHHH
+349 SGGSSGHHHHHHHH

-373 HHHHHHPEATNG
+373 HHIDANG
-385 EAGGRR
+385 EAGGARR
-391 MRRSSQSSQGSS
+391 VRRSSQSSQGSS
-403 LSYTRPY
+403 LSYSRPY
-410 KQESGRSSDS
+410 RQESGRSSDS

-430 SSGYRLL
+430 GSGYRLL
-437 ESPRGSA
+437 ESPRGSSGL
-444 RDAKLALAGNSRVGE
+444 RDSRRGGSAAGRVGE
-459 RRSKEGDPASSPRSP
+459 GQKEGDPVSPRSP
-474 DSMSSQSSPTHPQ
+474 DSVSSHSSPTHPQ
-487 GAPGTPSSHRR
+487 QAGPATPSSHRR
-498 PHPDR
+498 AHTDS
-503 REPASRYKAAPQHDF
+503 REPTAARYKGVPHHDF
-518 ALLQMAKQRSFDVSN
+518 SHLQFSKQRSFDVSN
-533 YPKRSE
+533 YPKPEHSM
-539 LNLDRPREIALS
+539 DRPREMALS

-560 RCHDEDGMHERFLVA
+560 RYHDEDGMHERYLIGA
-575 SSGGG
+575 M
-580 SGSGGLRSVES
+580 RSVES

-598 NKHDVAG
+598 QKGLDVVPG
-605 SPDSSLGSHGYL
+605 SPDSLGSHGYL
-617 SHRQRSDSSGL
+617 NYRQRSDSSGL

-644 SGKTRLRADLR
+644 SGKSRFKMDLR
-655 PSSSAHTRLVASDSS
+655 SSTSAHTRLATSDSS

-682 FTFES
+682 FNFDS
-687 PKGQDSGAS
+687 PRGQDSGAS

-732 GSIDSNSRRTE
+732 GSVDSNSRRTDS
-743 RPDKETKHSS
+743 RQTTLDKETSKCSAAESS
-753 TEATAKV
+753 SKPSSKTE
-760 SPSRPA
+760 RD
-766 SEREGRRCSH
+766 GRRCNH

-784 HRTGNSAPAP
+784 HR
-794 GSGCGAPASTTTA
+794 GAAVSTTNTTSA
-807 PSGTTD
+807 TVATTD

-823 SSSQHLVQASS
+823 SSSQHLVNTGSN
-834 GTNSHNHNSSSG
+834 NSQNHNSSSG

-853 ASPSSS
+853 TSPNNSKQISPSNGSTSNTKQPSPSSVS
-859 SKQASPSTAG
+859 SVGKQD
-869 TGRQT
+869 
-874 SPSTTNTTSTT
+874 N
-885 TTTTTTTTTAAAP
+885 
-898 GRQTSPQHHDLTHL
+898 SPQHRDLTHL
-912 YSNLE
+912 YSNLD

-935 GYRFGDAL
+935 GYRLGDAL
-943 FEDGDSLHSDD
+943 YEDADSLHSDESGD
-954 SAGRLD
+954 QPD

-992 MYSDFYM
+992 MYAEFFM
-999 PFSWRN
+999 PYNLKN
-1005 KTKLDEDDTVDG
+1005 KIRVEGEEDVPESNKECPPSVVSATSATG
-1017 TKESQAPSAVH
+1017 TSGNSSQPAS
-1028 SGPGITAPSPQV
+1028 
-1040 APRTSLPCTIPSAAS
+1040 APRPIIPPASLVPL
-1055 HAPMPPNSLPLDTQH
+1055 PPNSLPLDTQH
-1070 ASLRRKQDASNH
+1070 ASLRRKKDSTVH

-1090 EKGELSGGGG
+1090 EKSELSNRD
-1100 GTGSG
+1100 GSSNN
-1105 GGQLGNRPL
+1105 GQLGNRPL

-1120 MTDPTLTTNPVTGS
+1120 MMDSSLTTNPITGS
-1134 LHRPSQGL
+1134 LHRPPQGL

-1158 RYSGGG
+1158 RYSTGGG
-1164 GGEGHNMEKYAQENL
+1164 GDAGHNLMEKYAQENL

-1191 PVVDMISWTKDLIR
+1191 PVIDMISWTKDPIR
-1205 KPMLATLDKSLKNQA
+1205 KPMLATLDKSVKNQA
-1220 CDLFR
+1220 CELFR

-1238 GMTLNSVGLDL
+1238 GMTLNSVGLDI
-1249 VSTCFNT
+1249 VNMCYNT
-1256 EDLRDELFVQICR
+1256 VGLRDELFVQICR

-1297 DKFNPYLAGYISRH
+1297 EKFSPYLAGYITRH
-1311 CDPAFCSMFPDVSKW
+1311 CDPAYCSMFPDVSKW

-1334 YAGVCMKRLERTTV
+1334 YAGVCNKRLERTSV
-1348 NGKRQRLKKPT
+1348 NAKRQRLRKPT

-1372 ASMFGSTIEE
+1372 ASMFGGTIEE

-1387 RDRYPHR
+1387 KDRYPHR

-1418 FRVPADFEEVHQLK
+1418 FRVPADFDEVHQLK
-1432 QVVDQWEVGDCGEAH
+1432 QVVEQWEVGDCVDAH
-1447 VCAALLKL
+1447 VAAALLKT

-1461 EPLIPDSLY
+1461 EPLIPDALY
-1470 QAAINAHEDP
+1470 QAAINAHDDP
-1480 QQAVALVNN
+1480 TQAVALVNK

-1510 PEIVAA
+1510 PDIVTA

-1530 NCLRCTSDDPRIIY
+1530 NCLRCTSDDPRVIY

-1554 RTLIQNLDTAFM
+1554 RTLIQHLDTTFM

>member
-1 MLCCR
+1 MDSVVRCR
-6 LEWVEIIEPSTRNI
+6 LEWVEIIEPSSRNI
-20 MFANL
+20 MYANL

-33 PPPGAHVKKFDDN
+33 PPAGVHVKKFDDN

-85 QLFSQ
+85 Q
-90 QQIKQNTEVAD
+90 QIKQNTEVAED
-101 DDDGRKVVK
+101 EDSRKIVR
-110 ESIGTQTPAKL
+110 ESIGTQTPSK
-121 QIPFTIPAGTSSP
+121 
-134 KQQQQQAQHS
+134 
-144 SPAPHHLRLKTNGSL
+144 
-159 PLSTTTTTTS
+159 
-169 STSSTTTSIPP
+169 
-180 HKNGVLQAA
+180 
-189 VPSMASTPHHPKLS
+189 
-203 PSSSLSSSR
+203 
-212 SSLSG
+212 
-217 VPGPGSLQRCHSA
+217 PGPKKEG
-230 FLGRRGPRGSLPG
+230 GT
-243 ISSSSGAEEVLDCGV
+243 
-258 GGGAG
+258 GGGA
-263 RRGGRLRWSGRA
+263 SEA
-275 VPHSRG
+275 F
-281 GPGPGSLQKKEPS
+281 
-294 GLTDGLSLPHSL
+294 SLPHSL
-306 ARRVTSSNTQTSSA
+306 SKRVISSTTQTSPV
-320 PSPRPVRRPSAPTT
+320 PSPRPSRRSSAHNASST
-334 SPSGGSGGGSGSRGG
+334 GGGGSTGG
-349 SGGSTPGHHHHHHH
+349 SGGSSGHHHHHHHH

-373 HHHHHHPEATNG
+373 HHIDANG
-385 EAGGRR
+385 EAGGARR
-391 MRRSSQSSQGSS
+391 VRRSSQSSQGSS
-403 LSYTRPY
+403 LSYSRPY
-410 KQESGRSSDS
+410 RQESGRSSDS

-430 SSGYRLL
+430 GSGYRLL
-437 ESPRGSA
+437 ESPRGSSGL
-444 RDAKLALAGNSRVGE
+444 RDSRRGGSAAGRVGE
-459 RRSKEGDPASSPRSP
+459 SQKEGDPVSPRSP
-474 DSMSSQSSPTHPQ
+474 DSVSSHSSPTHPQ
-487 GAPGTPSSHRR
+487 QAGPATPSSHRR
-498 PHPDR
+498 AHTESRDPT
-503 REPASRYKAAPQHDF
+503 AARYKGVPHQDF
-518 ALLQMAKQRSFDVSN
+518 SHLHFSKQRSFDVSN
-533 YPKRSE
+533 YPKPEHSM
-539 LNLDRPREIALS
+539 DRPREMALS

-560 RCHDEDGMHERFLVA
+560 RYHDEDGMHERYLIGA
-575 SSGGG
+575 M
-580 SGSGGLRSVES
+580 RSVES

-598 NKHDVAG
+598 QKGLDAVPG
-605 SPDSSLGSHGYL
+605 SPDSLGSHGYL
-617 SHRQRSDSSGL
+617 NYRQRSDSSGL

-644 SGKTRLRADLR
+644 SGKSRFKMDLR
-655 PSSSAHTRLVASDSS
+655 SSTSAHTRLATSDSS

-682 FTFES
+682 FNFDS
-687 PKGQDSGAS
+687 PRGQDSGAS

-732 GSIDSNSRRTE
+732 GSVDSNSRRTDS
-743 RPDKETKHSS
+743 RQTTLDKETSKCSAAESS
-753 TEATAKV
+753 SKPSSKTE
-760 SPSRPA
+760 RD
-766 SEREGRRCSH
+766 GRRCNH

-784 HRTGNSAPAP
+784 HR
-794 GSGCGAPASTTTA
+794 GAAVSTTNTTSA
-807 PSGTTD
+807 TVATTD

-823 SSSQHLVQASS
+823 SSSQHLVNTGSN
-834 GTNSHNHNSSSG
+834 NSQNHNSSSG

-853 ASPSSS
+853 TSPNNSKQISPSNGSTSNTKQPSPSSVS
-859 SKQASPSTAG
+859 SVGKQD
-869 TGRQT
+869 
-874 SPSTTNTTSTT
+874 N
-885 TTTTTTTTTAAAP
+885 
-898 GRQTSPQHHDLTHL
+898 SPQHRDLTHL
-912 YSNLE
+912 YSNLD

-935 GYRFGDAL
+935 GYRLGDAL
-943 FEDGDSLHSDD
+943 YEDADSLHSDE
-954 SAGRLD
+954 SGEQPD

-992 MYSDFYM
+992 MYAEFFM
-999 PFSWRN
+999 PFNLKN
-1005 KTKLDEDDTVDG
+1005 KIRVEGEEDVPESNKECPPGVVSATSATG
-1017 TKESQAPSAVH
+1017 TSGTSSQPAS
-1028 SGPGITAPSPQV
+1028 
-1040 APRTSLPCTIPSAAS
+1040 APRPIIPPASLVPL
-1055 HAPMPPNSLPLDTQH
+1055 PPNSLPLDTQH
-1070 ASLRRKQDASNH
+1070 ASLRRKKDSTVH

-1090 EKGELSGGGG
+1090 EKSELSNRD
-1100 GTGSG
+1100 GSSNN
-1105 GGQLGNRPL
+1105 GQLGNRPL

-1120 MTDPTLTTNPVTGS
+1120 MMDSSLTTNPITGS
-1134 LHRPSQGL
+1134 LHRPPQGL

-1158 RYSGGG
+1158 RYSTGGG
-1164 GGEGHNMEKYAQENL
+1164 GDAGHNLMEKYAQENL

-1191 PVVDMISWTKDLIR
+1191 PVIDMISWTKDPIR
-1205 KPMLATLDKSLKNQA
+1205 KPMLATLDKSVKNQA
-1220 CDLFR
+1220 CELFR

-1238 GMTLNSVGLDL
+1238 GMTLNSVGLDI
-1249 VSTCFNT
+1249 VNMCYNT
-1256 EDLRDELFVQICR
+1256 VGLRDELFVQICR

-1297 DKFNPYLAGYISRH
+1297 EKFNPYLAGYITRH
-1311 CDPAFCSMFPDVSKW
+1311 CDPAYCSMFPDVSKW

-1334 YAGVCMKRLERTTV
+1334 YAGVCNKRLERTSV
-1348 NGKRQRLKKPT
+1348 NAKRQRLRKPT

-1372 ASMFGSTIEE
+1372 ASMFGGTIEE

-1387 RDRYPHR
+1387 KDRYPHR

-1418 FRVPADFEEVHQLK
+1418 FRVPADFDEVHQLK
-1432 QVVDQWEVGDCGEAH
+1432 QVVEQWEVGDCVDAH
-1447 VCAALLKL
+1447 VAAALLKT

-1461 EPLIPDSLY
+1461 EPLIPDALY
-1470 QAAINAHEDP
+1470 QAAINAHDDP
-1480 QQAVALVNN
+1480 TQAVALVNK

-1510 PEIVAA
+1510 PDIVTA

-1554 RTLIQNLDTAFM
+1554 RTLIQHLDTTFM